1 MKKIL
6 TIILL
11 SFISITANAK
21 QNYCKTDEDQS
32 KFIIHIFGESYQN
45 EPDKRQFLKGIQ
57 KLQLKFQKG
66 DKVRIV
72 NHIGIE
78 SQTKLDICVPG
89 CEAKNMLDSILKND
103 CSIEI
108 AKRDMVMFKR
118 NYIKVLK
125 QALSLSGEDYDVIEH
140 IVSIDNFYRGRN
152 IDDQQTLVFHSL
164 LPSGVDPKKTAT
176 FDKSFIKAVESN
188 KLSEVSLPN
197 VRFINPNR
205 SKNTL
210 KFWKDLELKNDKS
223 GLNIKFKTRIID

>member
-1 MKKIL
+1 MK
-6 TIILL
+6 IIL
-11 SFISITANAK
+11 SILLVVFFSSSTLAK
-21 QNYCKTDEDQS
+21 QNYCSSNEDQS

-45 EPDKRQFLKGIQ
+45 DADKRQFLKGVQ
-57 KLQLKFQKG
+57 KLQLKFQRG
-66 DKVRIV
+66 DKIRVV

-78 SQTKLDICVPG
+78 SKTMLDQCLPG
-89 CEAKNMLDSILKND
+89 CESKNMLDNILKND
-103 CSIEI
+103 CSVEI
-108 AKRDMVMFKR
+108 AKRDMVIFKR

-164 LPSGVDPKKTAT
+164 LPSGVDPKKTAS
-176 FDKSFIKAVESN
+176 FDKSFIKAIESN